1 MGGNT
6 TQVKWTP
13 FSPNY
18 FENPYPHLKACRDT
32 NPIQFDN
39 YGNVLIFRYNDIA
52 PILTDQRFEA
62 SDLSAYHA
70 EKESYIFKQSDQC
83 PFLSTTTQKW
93 LMYLNGQEHRQI
105 RVALGKA
112 LFEYDYDGLIEQALQ
127 DTLQQFKSK
136 EAFDLVDLSMY
147 FIHHILRAFIGL
159 DDAVSMADIAEYSNQ
174 LARSQDLFVT
184 KQQYLKMNEFCHW
197 GKSIFKEDGFKAVLR
212 KHMGA
217 LNVTQDD
224 LYSLLTVTLMAF
236 FETSKDN
243 LAMSLV
249 AMMKQPDI
257 ILPLAKGNAAFAK
270 QMAEEFIRFNSP
282 LQFTIRSNTEPV
294 VLHGVEYPART
305 KFYLSV
311 ASANRDESVFETPDI
326 LRTDRVKNPHLG
338 FGSGVHTCLGALV
351 ARKEMEMALPV
362 LAQFIQSFTLDVS
375 KQCVYAR
382 QIFMHTLHHAYVI
395 RK

>member
-6 TQVKWTP
+6 APVKWNP

-18 FENPYPHLKACRDT
+18 FENPYPHLKECRDT
-32 NPIQFDN
+32 NPIQLDN
-39 YGNVLIFRYNDIA
+39 YGNVIIFRYQDIA
-52 PILTDQRFEA
+52 PILTDPRFEA

-70 EKESYIFKQSDQC
+70 EKEPYIFKSTGQC
-83 PFLSTTTQKW
+83 PYLSTTTKKW

-112 LFEYDYDGLIEQALQ
+112 IFEYDYDALINKALDETIHLFEQ
-127 DTLQQFKSK
+127 K

-147 FIHHILRAFIGL
+147 FIHHILREFIGL
-159 DDAVSMADIAEYSNQ
+159 DDKVTMQEVAEFSNQ

-184 KQQYLKMNEFCHW
+184 KQQYLKMNEYCNW
-197 GKSIFKEDGFKAVLR
+197 GKSIFKEDGFKAILK
-212 KHMGA
+212 KHMGS
-217 LNVTQDD
+217 LNLNEDD
-224 LYSLLTVTLMAF
+224 FYSLLTVTLMAF

-243 LAMSLV
+243 LSMSLL

-257 ILPLAKGNAAFAK
+257 IAPLANADATFSK

-282 LQFTIRSNTEPV
+282 LQFTIRMNLESISIQ
-294 VLHGVEYPART
+294 GIEYPART

-311 ASANRDESVFETPDI
+311 ASANRDELIFETPDQ

-351 ARKEMEMALPV
+351 ARKEMEIALPI
-362 LAQFIQSFTLDVS
+362 LARFIQSYKLDTS
-375 KQCVYAR
+375 KNSVYAR

>member
-6 TQVKWTP
+6 AQVTWNP
-13 FSPNY
+13 FSSNY
-18 FENPYPHLKACRDT
+18 FENPYPHLKECRDT
-32 NPIQFDN
+32 NPIQLDN
-39 YGNVLIFRYNDIA
+39 YGNVLIFRYQDIA
-52 PILTDQRFEA
+52 PILTDPRFEA

-70 EKESYIFKQSDQC
+70 EKEPYIFKNTGQC
-83 PFLSTTTQKW
+83 PYLSTTTKKW

-112 LFEYDYDGLIEQALQ
+112 IFEYDYDALINKALAETMQLFEQ
-127 DTLQQFKSK
+127 K

-147 FIHHILRAFIGL
+147 FIHHILREFIGL
-159 DDAVSMADIAEYSNQ
+159 DDEVTIQEVAEFSNQ

-184 KQQYLKMNEFCHW
+184 KQQYLKMNEYYNW
-197 GKSIFKEDGFKAVLR
+197 GKSIFKEDGFKAILK
-212 KHMGA
+212 KHMGS
-217 LNVTQDD
+217 LNLNEDD

-243 LAMSLV
+243 LSMSLL

-257 ILPLAKGNAAFAK
+257 IAPLANADATFSK
-270 QMAEEFIRFNSP
+270 QMAEEFIRYNSP
-282 LQFTIRSNTEPV
+282 LQFTIRMNLEPISIQ
-294 VLHGVEYPART
+294 GIEYPART

-311 ASANRDESVFETPDI
+311 ASANRDELIFETPNQ

-351 ARKEMEMALPV
+351 ARKEMEIALPL
-362 LAQFIQSFTLDVS
+362 LARFIQSYKLDTTKKS
-375 KQCVYAR
+375 VYAR

>member
-6 TQVKWTP
+6 TQVKWNP
-13 FSPNY
+13 YSLNY
-18 FENPYPHLKACRDT
+18 FENPYPHLKECRDT
-32 NPIQFDN
+32 NPIQLDN
-39 YGNVLIFRYNDIA
+39 YGNVLIFRYQDIA
-52 PILTDQRFEA
+52 PILTDPRFEA

-70 EKESYIFKQSDQC
+70 EKEPYIFKNTGQC
-83 PFLSTTTQKW
+83 PYLSTTTKKW

-112 LFEYDYDGLIEQALQ
+112 IFEYDYDALINKALAETMQLFEQ
-127 DTLQQFKSK
+127 K

-147 FIHHILRAFIGL
+147 FIHHILREFIGL
-159 DDAVSMADIAEYSNQ
+159 DDEVTIQEVAEFSNQ

-184 KQQYLKMNEFCHW
+184 KQQYLKMNEYYNW
-197 GKSIFKEDGFKAVLR
+197 GKSIFKEDGFKAILK
-212 KHMGA
+212 KHMGS
-217 LNVTQDD
+217 LNLNEDD

-243 LAMSLV
+243 LSMSLL

-257 ILPLAKGNAAFAK
+257 IAPLANADATFSK
-270 QMAEEFIRFNSP
+270 QMAEEFIRYNSP
-282 LQFTIRSNTEPV
+282 LQFTIRMNLEPISIQ
-294 VLHGVEYPART
+294 GIEYPART

-311 ASANRDESVFETPDI
+311 ASANRDELIFETPNQ

-351 ARKEMEMALPV
+351 ARKEMEIALPL
-362 LAQFIQSFTLDVS
+362 LARFIQSYKLDTTKNS
-375 KQCVYAR
+375 VYAR